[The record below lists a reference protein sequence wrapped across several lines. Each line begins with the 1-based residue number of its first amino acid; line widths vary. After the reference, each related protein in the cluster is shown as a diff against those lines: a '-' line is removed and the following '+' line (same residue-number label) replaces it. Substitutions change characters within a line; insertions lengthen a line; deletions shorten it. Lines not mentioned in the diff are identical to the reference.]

1 MKRFGLAVVVLLIG
15 CSPGN
20 GSSAI
25 ALKVRLD
32 ADLASTHT
40 KVIAKGGALTLETI
54 CMPIAGEESLDVAV
68 GRGEFPFEIE
78 LSARGYADAAC
89 SQLTVPD
96 ELAKP
101 VRATFATGRVVAA
114 ELVLRVER
122 PATELNCGDGLDD
135 DGDGRADCADSDC
148 DGASCRT
155 ENACIEGMTCQGG
168 QCLGGAQVTCNT
180 PPSVCFQT
188 GGVCVVSDGCH
199 YPANPGV
206 DCDDSDPCTQQ
217 DRCGIDGACSGAPKV
232 CNTPPSAQCRQA
244 IGACVADGGC
254 EYAVVPDADC
264 TDFNTC
270 TVNDRCAA
278 DGECVGAQ
286 VSCPPRSCGT
296 SSRCDADGGCVYDA
310 FDAGTACDDGGVC
323 NGSAACIPPFP
334 FVPTNIT
341 PEQLPTP
348 STGRSVFDCGVTELD
363 TGTTGAP
370 TVVNACPSL
379 PPLSHASITQGGLDT
394 LVLAFEDLEVAAGS
408 TLRLIG
414 PRPVMLVSMKDIT
427 VFGTIR
433 VHAGA
438 QACAGNG
445 AGGNGSG
452 NDFGWQSGGGGG
464 GFGSA
469 GARGGHAGSTQTG
482 TGGVINASPSLR
494 GGCPGGRG
502 GNNSDAPAPGGGAL
516 QLIARGTLFL
526 SGGSIT
532 APGRGG
538 RGGGLIQAGGGGGSG
553 GALLLEATRVVATNG
568 ALSCN
573 GGGGGQQTTNRDGA
587 DGNASA
593 TPAAGGFDGLSAGR
607 GGDGAAGTV
616 DATSG
621 GDASALNFGG
631 GGGGGVGRIHIN
643 VASDCDLGP
652 AVIISP
658 QATSNRPDAGCP

>member
-89 SQLTVPD
+89 TQLTVPD
-96 ELAKP
+96 ELAMP

-135 DGDGRADCADSDC
+135 DGDGREDCADSDC

-278 DGECVGAQ
+278 DGECVGSQ
-286 VSCPPRSCGT
+286 VSCPPRSCAT

-341 PEQLPTP
+341 PEQIPTP
-348 STGRSVFDCGVTELD
+348 STGRSVFDCGVTEID
-363 TGTTGAP
+363 TGTSGAP
-370 TVVNACPSL
+370 TMVNGCASL
-379 PPLSHASITQGGLDT
+379 PPLSHASIEQGGIAT
-394 LVLAFEDLEVAAGS
+394 LVLAFDDLEIATGS

-414 PRPVMLVSMKDIT
+414 ARPVILVSMKDIT

-433 VHAGA
+433 ARSGA
-438 QACAGNG
+438 QDCGAVG
-445 AGGNGSG
+445 AGGTGGGGTFS
-452 NDFGWQSGGGGG
+452 QSGGGGG

-469 GARGGHAGSTQTG
+469 GA
-482 TGGVINASPSLR
+482 TGGTAVGAPVGSGGGVNGGVALR

-502 GNNSDAPAPGGGAL
+502 GNNSDGRAPGGGAV
-516 QLIARGTLFL
+516 QLIARNTVFL
-526 SGGSIT
+526 SGGVIT
-532 APGRGG
+532 APGSGG
-538 RGGGLIQAGGGGGSG
+538 RGGTAFQAGNGGGSG
-553 GALLLEATRVVATNG
+553 GDIKIEAVRVVATTG
-568 ALSCN
+568 ALASN
-573 GGGGGQQTTNRDGA
+573 GGGGGQQTYDGNGA
-587 DGNASA
+587 DGRDDA
-593 TPAAGGFDGLSAGR
+593 TPAAGAGLIAFGG
-607 GGDGAAGTV
+607 GGDGAAG
-616 DATSG
+616 ATAATAG
-621 GDASALNFGG
+621 GDEGVGVYGG

-643 VASDCDLGP
+643 VASDCDFGP
-652 AVIISP
+652 GVIISP